1 MVMLQLTSQSET
13 GDIFGIEAIM
23 LFGNKIV
30 IYSTRTENNLKW
42 EIYREGKGARGW
54 SQRARS
60 NRPSKLKTTSHN
72 LL

>member
-1 MVMLQLTSQSET
+1 MAGSHSTMMPLVTLTMVMLQLTSQSET

-42 EIYREGKGARGW
+42 EIYREG
-54 SQRARS
+54 
-60 NRPSKLKTTSHN
+60 
-72 LL
+72 